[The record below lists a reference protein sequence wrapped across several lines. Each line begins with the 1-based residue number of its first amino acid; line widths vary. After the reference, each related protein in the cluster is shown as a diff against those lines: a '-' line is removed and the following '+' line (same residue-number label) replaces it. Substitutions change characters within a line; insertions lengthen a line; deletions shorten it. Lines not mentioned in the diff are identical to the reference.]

1 MIVFEADGYD
11 TVKLLEDK
19 ILVWRC
25 KGGDQ
30 EALRQIYEKY
40 EEDLL
45 TMAAHLL
52 GDRAQAEDVLQDVF
66 LRFVQSLDTFSLT
79 SSLKAYLST
88 CVLNRC
94 RDRFR
99 QVSRTRT
106 VPIDS
111 AQQAVCAGQSPDQAA
126 MGREE
131 LHRVNHAMVQLPG
144 EQREAVVLHLTGGMK
159 FNDIAKLQNV
169 SVKTVL
175 SRYRYGLD
183 KLRSL
188 LNGEVTK

>member
-1 MIVFEADGYD
+1 VRI
-11 TVKLLEDK
+11 LEDQ

-25 KGGDQ
+25 KHGDKD
-30 EALRQIYEKY
+30 ALYRIYEKY

-52 GDRAQAEDVLQDVF
+52 GDTASAEDVLQDVF
-66 LRFVQSLDTFSLT
+66 LRFVESLDTFYLT
-79 SSLKAYLST
+79 GSLKAYLST
-88 CVLNRC
+88 CVVNRC

-99 QVSRTRT
+99 RNGRDRT
-106 VPIDS
+106 VPMES
-111 AQQAVCAGQSPDQAA
+111 AEQAVSAEKNPVQTAIRQ
-126 MGREE
+126 EE
-131 LHRVNHAMVQLPG
+131 LQRVNCALAELPYQ
-144 EQREAVVLHLTGGMK
+144 QREVIALRLTGNMR
-159 FNDIAKLQNV
+159 FRAIAELQNV

-188 LNGEVTK
+188 LDGEVSK